1 MNVLDFMATPDFMG
15 TTFHGESWEP
25 WRAVLSGAFGLPM
38 EDDRLELFKRLSGG
52 REAPSSRVRELWV
65 VAGRRSA
72 KTQTAAAVAVYLA
85 TIGAELEGLA
95 AKLSPGERGVVAILA
110 VDRQQAKV
118 ALGYIRGMVEDSPVL
133 KRLVERETTDS
144 FDLTNRVSIEV
155 HTNSFR
161 AIRGRTLLAVLM
173 DEAAFFRSDTHAS
186 PDVETYRAAV
196 PGLATTGGMLIGIS
210 SPYSRKGLLYS
221 KYAKHYGENGEILV
235 VKGGTADFNPTIN
248 PQVIE
253 DALTDDPE
261 GARAEWLGEFRSDIA
276 AFVDRQTV
284 EALARSAPLEL
295 LPIRGHRYFAFVD
308 PAGGGRDEF
317 CLAIGHME
325 HDVTVVDCLR
335 AQRGK
340 PADITAEYAQLL
352 RTYGLKEVTGDR
364 YGGTWPADEFK
375 KHGIRFS
382 YATKTRTELYQHCL
396 GQINSG
402 RLELPPDPVMLNQF
416 ATLERRT
423 SRSGR
428 DTIDHP
434 VNAHDD
440 RANVVAG
447 LAFATRQ
454 PTQRA
459 RMARIRGL
467 A

>member
-1 MNVLDFMATPDFMG
+1 MNVLDFMQTRDFMG
-15 TTFHGESWEP
+15 DTFHGDSWEP

-38 EDDRLELFKRLSGG
+38 EDDRLEQFKRLAGG
-52 REAPSSRVRELWV
+52 REAPVSRVRELWV

-85 TIGAELEGLA
+85 TIGAEMEGLS

-118 ALGYIRGMVEDSPVL
+118 ALGYIRGMVDGSPVL
-133 KRLVERETTDS
+133 RRMVERETADA

-173 DEAAFFRSDTHAS
+173 DEAAFFRSDTMAS

-210 SPYSRKGLLYS
+210 SPYSRKGLVYS
-221 KYAKHYGENGEILV
+221 KYSRHYGENSDVLV
-235 VKGGTADFNPTIN
+235 VQGGTADFNPTIN
-248 PQVIE
+248 QTIID
-253 DALTDDPE
+253 DALEDDPE

-276 AFVDRQTV
+276 GFVDRQVV
-284 EALARSAPLEL
+284 EALTRSEPLEL
-295 LPIRGHRYFAFVD
+295 LPFRDHKYFAFVD

-317 CLAIGHME
+317 CLAIGHLE
-325 HDVTVVDCLR
+325 HDVIVVDCLR

-340 PADITAEYAQLL
+340 PADITLEYSQLL
-352 RTYGLKEVTGDR
+352 RSYGLKEVTGDR
-364 YGGTWPADEFK
+364 YGGTWPADEFL
-375 KHGIRFS
+375 KHGVRFN

-416 ATLERRT
+416 ANLERRT
-423 SRSGR
+423 SRAGR
-428 DTIDHP
+428 DVIDHP
-434 VNAHDD
+434 MNAHDD

-447 LAFATRQ
+447 LAFCTRER
-454 PTQRA
+454 PIA
-459 RMARIRGL
+459 SIGRIRW
-467 A
+467 